1 MTGPPESPRSLLAGR
16 PGSGKTTA
24 IARLVELLR
33 ANGLKVTGFFYRVDD
48 QYEVRDGQHRVS
60 VARALGESTIDAEVV
75 QLRPRR

>member
-1 MTGPPESPRSLLAGR
+1 MTGPPSRRGCCSPAR

-33 ANGLKVTGFFYRVDD
+33 ADGLAVTGLLHRVDD
-48 QYEVRDGQHRVS
+48 HDYIRDGHHRVS

-75 QLRPRR
+75 QLGSRR